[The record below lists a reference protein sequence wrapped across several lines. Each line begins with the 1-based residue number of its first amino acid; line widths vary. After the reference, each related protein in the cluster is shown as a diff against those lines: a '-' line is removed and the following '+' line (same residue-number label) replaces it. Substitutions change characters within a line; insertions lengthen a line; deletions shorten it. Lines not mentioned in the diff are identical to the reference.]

1 MKKDPFKLIKD
12 EQEIEKQFSQGVYS
26 SVSNLDDEKKRYA
39 KIAQNTFTR
48 NKMITLRISK
58 RNLIR
63 VKAAAA
69 REGISYQTFITSLI
83 HKNV

>member
-1 MKKDPFKLIKD
+1 MKKDPFKLTTD